1 LSEVEERT
9 MALEARAFSAPGGR
23 TTLRVLPDSGTQRI
37 VRWIAGLGAIVVVAA
52 SLAGYLV
59 LP

>member
-1 LSEVEERT
+1 
-9 MALEARAFSAPGGR
+9 
-23 TTLRVLPDSGTQRI
+23 VLPDSGTQRI
-37 VRWIAGLGAIVVVAA
+37 VRWFAGLGAIVVVAA